1 LNLKME
7 KALARVSSASSSGLP
22 ACLLPVLL
30 DARGAQAGQAV
41 LVDGELP
48 AQELLGGQ
56 GVTLTGFFKAQET
69 AANGGNNLGL
79 AADNPATSAGR
90 GKVGNRQGTAIR
102 PNDILDPWAVGFGHD
117 TLTQKFNDLS
127 GSNLRDGT

>member
-1 LNLKME
+1 ME
-7 KALARVSSASSSGLP
+7 KALARVSSASSSDLP
-22 ACLLPVLL
+22 VCLLPVLL
-30 DARGAQAGQAV
+30 DARGAQARQTM

-48 AQELLGGQ
+48 AQKLLSGQ
-56 GVTLTGFFKAQET
+56 GVTLTRFFEAQET
-69 AANGGNNLGL
+69 AANGGDNLGL
-79 AADNPATSAGR
+79 AADNPATGAGR

-127 GSNLRDGT
+127 GSNLRDGA